1 MKNPKHEVRSPSD
14 EKIPLVDLKSQYEE
28 IKGEIQEAIDRVLD
42 SSAFILG
49 EEVTKFEEEF
59 AKFCNTEYAIGTSS
73 GTSALH
79 LALLSL
85 GIGEGDEVITT
96 PYTFTATVE
105 TIIHCKAKPI
115 FVDINHKN
123 YNIDVQKLEEFI
135 KRKCKIKSK
144 TGRSAN
150 RSEAEI
156 PTPFSSLCRDR
167 LSGKLIKAIIPV
179 HLYGQPVDLDPILK
193 LAKKYNLKVIEDA
206 CQAHGAEY
214 KGKRVGSIG
223 DIGCFSFY
231 PGKNLGAY
239 GDGGMMV
246 TNDEKFANKIRCLR
260 DHGRREKYE
269 HQMIGYNYRLDALQA
284 AILRVKL
291 KYLDEWNEKRRKNAS
306 IYNELL
312 KDLGVGTPYEGEY
325 ARHVFHLY
333 VIRTKRRDEV
343 YKFLQEKG
351 IACGIHYPFPLH
363 LQKAYRYL
371 GYKEGDFPVAEEC
384 AKEVLSLPIYP
395 ELKRTQI
402 EYIAETLKE
411 GLTINF

>member
-1 MKNPKHEVRSPSD
+1 MK
-14 EKIPLVDLKSQYEE
+14 KIPLVDLKSQYEE
-28 IKGEIQEAIDRVLD
+28 IKKEIQEAINRVLD
-42 SSAFILG
+42 NTTFILG

-59 AKFCNTEYAIGTSS
+59 AKYCGTKYAIGTSS

-105 TIIHCKAKPI
+105 TVIHCKAKPI
-115 FVDINHKN
+115 FVDINPKN
-123 YNIDVQKLEEFI
+123 YNIDPQKLKEFLEL
-135 KRKCKIKSK
+135 R
-144 TGRSAN
+144 TPN
-150 RSEAEI
+150 SELR
-156 PTPFSSLCRDR
+156 TR
-167 LSGKLIKAIIPV
+167 LKAIIPV

-193 LAKKYNLKVIEDA
+193 LAKRYNLKVIEDA
-206 CQAHGAEY
+206 AQAHGAEY
-214 KGKRVGSIG
+214 RRKRVGSMG

-239 GDGGMMV
+239 GDGGMVV
-246 TNDEKFANKIRCLR
+246 TNDDEVANKIRCLR

-269 HQMIGYNYRLDALQA
+269 HHMIGYNYRLDGLQS

-306 IYNELL
+306 IYNGLL
-312 KDLGVGTPYEGEY
+312 KNLNIVTPYEEEY
-325 ARHVFHLY
+325 AKHVYHLY
-333 VIRTKRRDEV
+333 VIRTKRRDEI

-351 IACGIHYPFPLH
+351 ILCGIHYPLPLH
-363 LQKAYRYL
+363 LQKAYQFL

-384 AKEVLSLPIYP
+384 AKEVISLPIYP
-395 ELKRTQI
+395 ELKREEI
-402 EYIAETLKE
+402 VYIAEALKE
-411 GLTINF
+411 VL

>member
-1 MKNPKHEVRSPSD
+1 M
-14 EKIPLVDLKSQYEE
+14 KIPLVDLKSQYEE
-28 IKGEIQEAIDRVLD
+28 IKDEIQEAINRVLD

-59 AKFCNTEYAIGTSS
+59 AKFCNTKYAIGTSS

-105 TIIHCKAKPI
+105 TIIHCGAKPVFI
-115 FVDINHKN
+115 DINPRN
-123 YNIDVQKLEEFI
+123 YNIDVQKLEEYL
-135 KRKCKIKSK
+135 KLSERSGDPDPSSPRSS
-144 TGRSAN
+144 GRT
-150 RSEAEI
+150 R
-156 PTPFSSLCRDR
+156 P
-167 LSGKLIKAIIPV
+167 KAIVPI
-179 HLYGQPVDLDPILK
+179 HLYGQSADLDPILK

-206 CQAHGAEY
+206 CQAHGAKY
-214 KGKRVGSIG
+214 KGKRVGSTG

-239 GDGGMMV
+239 GDGGMVV
-246 TNDEKFANKIRCLR
+246 TNDEEIADKIRCLR

-284 AILRVKL
+284 AILRIKL
-291 KYLDEWNEKRRKNAS
+291 KYLNEWNEKRRKNAL

-312 KDLGVGTPYEGEY
+312 KGLDIITPYEEEY
-325 ARHVFHLY
+325 AKHVYHLY
-333 VIRTKRRDEV
+333 VVRVKGRDKVYESLRTK
-343 YKFLQEKG
+343 G
-351 IACGIHYPFPLH
+351 ILCGIHYPLPLH

-384 AKEVLSLPIYP
+384 TREVISLPIYP
-395 ELKRTQI
+395 ELKRDQI
-402 EYIAETLKE
+402 EYIVKTLKKK
-411 GLTINF
+411 LT

>member
-1 MKNPKHEVRSPSD
+1 MR
-14 EKIPLVDLKSQYEE
+14 IPLVDLKSQYEE
-28 IKGEIQEAIDRVLD
+28 IKKEIQEAINRVLD
-42 SSAFILG
+42 NTAFILG

-59 AKFCNTEYAIGTSS
+59 AKFCGAKYGIGTSS

-105 TIIHCKAKPI
+105 TIIHSGAKPVFI
-115 FVDINHKN
+115 DIHPRN
-123 YNIDVQKLEEFI
+123 YNVDLQKLEEFI
-135 KRKCKIKSK
+135 KKRCKISSK
-144 TGRSAN
+144 TGQLAN
-150 RSEAEI
+150 RL
-156 PTPFSSLCRDR
+156 T
-167 LSGKLIKAIIPV
+167 GKLVKAIIPV
-179 HLYGQPVDLDPILK
+179 HLYGQPCDLDPILE
-193 LAKKYNLKVIEDA
+193 LAEEYNLKVIEDA
-206 CQAHGAEY
+206 CQAHGGEY

-223 DIGCFSFY
+223 DVGCFSFY

-239 GDGGMMV
+239 GDGGMVV
-246 TNDEKFANKIRCLR
+246 TNDEKIANKIRCLR

-269 HQMIGYNYRLDALQA
+269 HLIVGYNYRLDALQA

-312 KDLGVGTPYEGEY
+312 KDLDIVIPYEEEY
-325 ARHVFHLY
+325 VKHVYHLY
-333 VIRTKRRDEV
+333 VIRTKERDEV
-343 YKFLQEKG
+343 YKFLQKKG
-351 IACGIHYPFPLH
+351 IACGIHYPLPLH

-384 AKEVLSLPIYP
+384 AREVISLPIYP
-395 ELKRTQI
+395 ELKREEI
-402 EYIAETLKE
+402 EYIVKTLKK
-411 GLTINF
+411 GLIPE